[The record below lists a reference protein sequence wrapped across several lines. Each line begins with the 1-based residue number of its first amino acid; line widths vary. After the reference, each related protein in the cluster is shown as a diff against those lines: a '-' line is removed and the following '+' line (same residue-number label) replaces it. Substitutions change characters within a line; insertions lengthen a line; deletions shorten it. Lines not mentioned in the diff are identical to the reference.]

1 MPDAVRLPDE
11 YGSNRIGTHG
21 GSTASC
27 DPHSDQAVIA
37 TQSILGYPTEQ
48 LGQCYTQ
55 QQPLLLQFYAGRA

>member
-1 MPDAVRLPDE
+1 MRFDRQMSMDRTASELHD
-11 YGSNRIGTHG
+11 

-27 DPHSDQAVIA
+27 GPCSDQVVMV
-37 TQSILGYPTEQ
+37 TQSERGLPTEQ